1 MSINIVIV
9 GSQTFVGPDGWR
21 LPAGAR
27 AWEWWRPRRSWVATA
42 KGKPFLGKPWLLR
55 EITGKSQGT
64 PPFFGKHQGNDREI
78 SEKTLFWGGE
88 MTGKWPNP
96 LFQANDQS
104 DASTGKLIDSPIPE
118 DLSDLTWQGA
128 WPTACGEKQVQ
139 HGTINTWV
147 FHGISWNLVGLSGIL
162 IGFNGI

>member
-78 SEKTLFWGGE
+78 SEKHFFWGG
-88 MTGKWPNP
+88 KWPGNDRI
-96 LFQANDQS
+96 LFFKQMISRTHLQENWLIAQSLKIWVIWRGREHDQQPAEKNRS
-104 DASTGKLIDSPIPE
+104 NMVPST
-118 DLSDLTWQGA
+118 
-128 WPTACGEKQVQ
+128 
-139 HGTINTWV
+139 HGYFMG
-147 FHGISWNLVGLSGIL
+147 FHGI
-162 IGFNGI
+162 